1 LTGLKKK
8 GIRYRGV
15 IYVGLMI
22 TKDGPKVLEFNA
34 RFGDPECQPIMMRL
48 KSDLIPLLEATIDG
62 KLDQA
67 HADWHDDP
75 AVCVVLCANGYPAA
89 YDKGK
94 EIHGLEKLK
103 DWTQGFVFHAGAAKD
118 GGRWVTSG
126 GRVLGVT
133 ARGAKIADAAK
144 EVYRAV
150 GKISWDG
157 MHYRKDIA
165 QRALEKI

>member
-1 LTGLKKK
+1 M
-8 GIRYRGV
+8 

-22 TKDGPKVLEFNA
+22 TEDGPKVLEFNA

-62 KLDQA
+62 KLDQIQCRMVRRPGGLRRPMRRRLSGLLRQRQRNSRA
-67 HADWHDDP
+67 
-75 AVCVVLCANGYPAA
+75 
-89 YDKGK
+89 GK
-94 EIHGLEKLK
+94 IEKLA
-103 DWTQGFVFHAGAAKD
+103 QRFCFHAGTAKD
-118 GGRWVTSG
+118 NGRWLTTG

-133 ARGAKIADAAK
+133 ARGANIADAVK

-150 GKISWDG
+150 GEISWDG

-165 QRALEKI
+165 QRALKKSTG